1 MQTRIL
7 AVALC
12 LVMVSAFAI
21 TGTVSAARVGNS
33 PNQQYGITFVLEEG
47 TNLGT
52 LTVNT
57 QTGHFVANVNFG
69 KLSPELKQQAKDHAG
84 EGISLYLYNKNVPGK
99 PIIHKISTDD
109 INKGGNLHS
118 EGTSQDLVQWI
129 NQVINTKTGETAGDN
144 AIAAIGP

>member
-33 PNQQYGITFVLEEG
+33 PNQQYDITFILTEG

-57 QTGHFVANVNFG
+57 QTGHFVANVNFE

-84 EGISLYLYNKNVPGK
+84 EGISLYLYNNNVPGK

-109 INKGGNLHS
+109 INKGGNLHY
-118 EGTSQDLVQWI
+118 EGTSQD
-129 NQVINTKTGETAGDN
+129 
-144 AIAAIGP
+144 